1 LTKIKLNGK
10 DYEVQQGETVLTTL
24 IRNGLQP
31 PYSCR
36 RGNCMTCISQVISGE
51 VPERSQNVLLKWQK
65 EKNLFLACV
74 CWPKE
79 DIEILLQNRKTGRE
93 PQ

>member
-1 LTKIKLNGK
+1 
-10 DYEVQQGETVLTTL
+10 
-24 IRNGLQP
+24 
-31 PYSCR
+31 
-36 RGNCMTCISQVISGE
+36 MTCISQVISGE